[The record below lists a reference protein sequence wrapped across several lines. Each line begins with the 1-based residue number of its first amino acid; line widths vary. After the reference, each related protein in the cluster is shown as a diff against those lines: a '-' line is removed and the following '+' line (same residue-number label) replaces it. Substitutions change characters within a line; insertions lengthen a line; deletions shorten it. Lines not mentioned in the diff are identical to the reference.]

1 MSPAE
6 EHHHHSGAV
15 RVHALSLAFAAAIAL
30 ALLLPWPDFHLP
42 EVWRFPGGW
51 TVVLPLDKFGHFLLF
66 LAAARPWRRSFRA
79 LDWRH
84 AGLATIAGAAL
95 YGGLL
100 ELGQGALTTTRSP
113 EVLDALA
120 GALGAAASVS
130 VRR

>member
-1 MSPAE
+1 MTGFRAGEARP
-6 EHHHHSGAV
+6 
-15 RVHALSLAFAAAIAL
+15 HALSLSLAAAIAL
-30 ALLLPWPDFHLP
+30 VLLLPWPEFVPVRWLFP
-42 EVWRFPGGW
+42 EGW
-51 TVVLPLDKFGHFLLF
+51 TFALPFDLPLDKAGHFLLF

-84 AGLATIAGAAL
+84 AGLATIAAAAL

-100 ELGQGALTTTRSP
+100 ELGQGALTTTRSA
-113 EVLDALA
+113 EILDALA